1 MTDFLYV
8 AVDNSTGKEKKGTIQ
23 AENENEAR
31 TKLKAE
37 GYYVMKLNK
46 ATGLNKQINISI
58 GASASPRDLSVFS
71 RQFVSM
77 INAGVTILDTLD
89 MLGDQT
95 ENKEMGKAIKG
106 VHAEIQKGETLS
118 DALMKYPKIFPSIMV
133 SMVAAGEASGKM
145 DVAFERMAT
154 HFEKSAKMKALVKKA
169 SVYPIMVAVVA
180 FAVVIV
186 MLVKVIPSYESMF
199 KDMGTELP
207 MITKMVVA
215 ASEFIMGYW
224 YIIFFVVTV
233 AVVGIMGFNKTEP
246 GKKLK
251 GTISMK
257 MPVLGKLNI
266 KSASANYARTLST
279 LVYSGLP
286 MIEALGITAGT
297 MTNYWYEKALEKARD
312 EVAKG
317 VPLSEP
323 ITSSGLFPPMVS
335 HMTKIGEETGDL
347 EGMLTR
353 LADYYDEEVEMA
365 TQTVVAALEPM
376 IILVLAAVVGTLVAA
391 IMAPMLSM
399 YGAMESL

>member
-154 HFEKSAKMKALVKKA
+154 HFEKSAKMKALIKKA
-169 SVYPIMVAVVA
+169 SVYPIMVAIVA
-180 FAVVIV
+180 LAVVVV

-199 KDMGTELP
+199 ADLGTDLP
-207 MITKMVVA
+207 MITQMVVA
-215 ASEFIMGYW
+215 TSDFIMGYW
-224 YIIFFVVTV
+224 YILIFVITVV
-233 AVVGIMGFNKTEP
+233 VVGIMGFNQTEP

-257 MPVLGKLNI
+257 MPVLGKLNV

-297 MTNYWYEKALEKARD
+297 MTNYWYKKALEKAKE
-312 EVAKG
+312 EVSKG
-317 VPLSEP
+317 IPLSEP
-323 ITSSGLFPPMVS
+323 ITASGLFPPMVS

>member
-199 KDMGTELP
+199 ADMGTELP

-215 ASEFIMGYW
+215 ASDFIMGYW